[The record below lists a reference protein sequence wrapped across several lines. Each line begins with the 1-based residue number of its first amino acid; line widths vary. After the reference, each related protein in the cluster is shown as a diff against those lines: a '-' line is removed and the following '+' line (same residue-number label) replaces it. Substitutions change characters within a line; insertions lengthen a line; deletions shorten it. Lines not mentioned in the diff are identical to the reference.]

1 MRSPQLL
8 DVALLPGARELLA
21 AHARELPQRDDLCGA
36 FCGALALRAAAI
48 DTSGG
53 EPLDQDAVAL
63 AAGSVVAGARDPGTL
78 PHGER
83 GRRDYRL
90 RIPMIDD
97 PDLSGTTAAGVREA
111 IAALSAGALEA
122 IPYSGPWNADTLA
135 GLFELACALERPAT
149 LLANFATHHLWGG
162 RPRGEQLLDY
172 LFDGALDGPPPDW
185 RVGHFACVF
194 GRVRGPGGS
203 AYCLADTYP
212 ALGNAGVHVQ
222 PQERLAAA
230 LERRDMPAGGMFAVV
245 FAENAAAV
253 RAGATALGLR
263 EGIWDNGTVTD
274 GAAGA
279 GSIGGAT
286 AAANAASDDT
296 TPSESDP

>member
-1 MRSPQLL
+1 MRGRDLL

-36 FCGALALRAAAI
+36 FCGALALRAAGI
-48 DTSGG
+48 ETRGG

-63 AAGSVVAGARDPGTL
+63 AAGSLVAGAREPGTL

-90 RIPMIDD
+90 SIPTIED
-97 PDLSGTTAAGVREA
+97 PYLSGTTAAGVREA
-111 IAALSAGALEA
+111 IATLSGGALEA
-122 IPYSGPWNADTLA
+122 IPYGGPWDADTLA

-162 RPRGEQLLDY
+162 RPRVEQLLDY
-172 LFDGALDGPPPDW
+172 LFDGTLDGPPPDW

-194 GRVRGPGGS
+194 GRVRGPCGS
-203 AYCLADTYP
+203 VYGVADTYP

-245 FAENAAAV
+245 FAQDAAV
-253 RAGATALGLR
+253 VRTGAAALGLR

-274 GAAGA
+274 GATSG
-279 GSIGGAT
+279 
-286 AAANAASDDT
+286 DT
-296 TPSESDP
+296 TTDRPTTGGTATPGEPHP